1 MAAPIPPITPEPP
14 RIFGS
19 PTTRL
24 WLYGVFFAISVALGV
39 WGLLDGDKIA
49 ALNFVVSAVLGVAA
63 GNVPSQPNGKHE
75 A

>member
-1 MAAPIPPITPEPP
+1 MTALVTPEPP
-14 RIFGS
+14 KFLGNPS
-19 PTTRL
+19 TRL
-24 WLYGVFFAISVALGV
+24 WLYSIFFAISVALGV

-63 GNVPSQPNGKHE
+63 GNVPTRPDGKHE

>member
-1 MAAPIPPITPEPP
+1 MAEPVTPTPPKFLGNP
-14 RIFGS
+14 S
-19 PTTRL
+19 TRL

-49 ALNFVVSAVLGVAA
+49 AVNFVVSAVLGVAA
-63 GNVPSQPNGKHE
+63 GNVPTRPDGKHE